1 MPLTYSKPPLS
12 EILAPSMGFAGK
24 INSSPPR
31 SRFTVPRYA
40 GMFGNLVLSGDI
52 ARALTS
58 HGLGSA
64 YGTAWNLHRVQS
76 FRTSALQTLLKTV
89 ISFGPIVISPD
100 YDDAPFEYAPDLRE
114 LIPETVTESGDAV
127 DFEGLQAVVIAV
139 AQAIAQHHHTE
150 VLLSTMSN
158 GHRFLIRVSKHPAMS
173 HTVGGTV
180 GGAAGGAVSGE
191 VVNVVGGAVS
201 GGVGRLL
208 TYVLTR
214 R

>member
-1 MPLTYSKPPLS
+1 
-12 EILAPSMGFAGK
+12 
-24 INSSPPR
+24 
-31 SRFTVPRYA
+31 
-40 GMFGNLVLSGDI
+40 MFGNLVLSGDI